1 MALESWEELTG
12 CDGSALQP
20 EIDTGVKSG
29 GVGDSVGKRIW
40 LSLLVVTVG
49 ADVEADIS
57 SR

>member
-20 EIDTGVKSG
+20 EIDTGVK
-29 GVGDSVGKRIW
+29 DSVEKRIW